1 MSDEI
6 SIIFLKSKNIT
17 DDRFQKQ
24 FSVIKNGIKFDT
36 CFVPVIEHKFKE
48 AEINFLRKILHR
60 RRIGKEIGSKYGG
73 LIFTSQRA
81 VEAFASLVL
90 EGIENGSG
98 DHHDW
103 PYLQDVPIYS
113 VGPATTRALKAIP
126 LDNPLNVRGSES
138 GNGETLAS
146 FILSDYSDWYRNW
159 DFKCPL
165 IFVGCERRNNI
176 ISKKLMDPNLGM
188 NSIPVVELDVYT
200 TSVIPTFQKDFIK
213 SLNSKMASDIIW
225 IAIFSPS
232 VGEAMIYSLDLLDSR
247 TGRAKAKPPHT
258 TRRIFFASIGP
269 TTRDFLQEQFGFVV
283 DVCAKKPTAES
294 LEEGIM
300 EYLLNEY

>member
-1 MSDEI
+1 MSNEI
-6 SIIFLKSKNIT
+6 PIIFLKSENTT

-24 FSVIKNGIKFDT
+24 FSVIKNGLKFDP
-36 CFVPVIEHKFKE
+36 CFVPVIEHNFKE
-48 AEINFLRKILHR
+48 AELDLFRKILHK

-98 DHHDW
+98 DYHDW

-126 LDNPLNVRGSES
+126 LDHALNVRGSES
-138 GNGETLAS
+138 GNGEALAS
-146 FILSDYSDWYRNW
+146 FILSDYSDWYRDW

-165 IFVGCERRNNI
+165 IFVGGERRSDS
-176 ISKKLMDPNLGM
+176 ISKKLMNPNLGL
-188 NSIPVVELDVYT
+188 NCIPVVELDVYT
-200 TSVIPTFQKDFIK
+200 TSVIPTFRNNFIK
-213 SLNSKMASDIIW
+213 RLNSKMASDIIW
-225 IAIFSPS
+225 VAIFSPS
-232 VGEAMIYSLDLLDSR
+232 VGEAMIHSLDLLDSR
-247 TGRAKAKPPHT
+247 TGRAKPNPPHT
-258 TRRIFFASIGP
+258 NRRIFFAAIGP
-269 TTRDFLQEQFGFVV
+269 TTRDFLQKQFGFVV

-300 EYLLNEY
+300 DYLMNEY